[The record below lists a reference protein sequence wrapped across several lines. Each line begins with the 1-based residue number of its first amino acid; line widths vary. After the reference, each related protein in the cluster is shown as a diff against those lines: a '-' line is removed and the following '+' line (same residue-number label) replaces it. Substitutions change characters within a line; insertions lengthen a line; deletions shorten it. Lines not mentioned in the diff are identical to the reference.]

1 MQNVV
6 FIAVQFGYATFSRL
20 MTVKKNL
27 AKCVF
32 ARTEVNVTIK

>member
-6 FIAVQFGYATFSRL
+6 FIVVQFGYATFSRL
-20 MTVKKNL
+20 MTVKESL

-32 ARTEVNVTIK
+32 ARTEVSVTVK